1 MKPKNNKS
9 ETVNAP
15 SSESAN
21 TAVLE
26 AQPVATPA
34 ETIVVAAPKTLGEVI
49 TEGLAKLS
57 QFTGIGN
64 DEVREYLIELLRE
77 VKSFQ
82 PEKLV
87 FSADK
92 KERKLQMVAFKNADR
107 FYRSSQGRIM
117 RALSDAGYG
126 ELTDRHSFS
135 VSGNG
140 HVTLRRAEALKL
152 KTPSTKI
159 AGFRG

>member
-64 DEVREYLIELLRE
+64 DEVREY
-77 VKSFQ
+77 
-82 PEKLV
+82 
-87 FSADK
+87 
-92 KERKLQMVAFKNADR
+92 
-107 FYRSSQGRIM
+107 
-117 RALSDAGYG
+117 
-126 ELTDRHSFS
+126 
-135 VSGNG
+135 
-140 HVTLRRAEALKL
+140 
-152 KTPSTKI
+152 
-159 AGFRG
+159 